1 MPHVRIEH
9 TDNIHTTDIT
19 GLFKSVQN
27 ILIKFADI
35 KAENCKSRAIPLN
48 NFHIESSNKKV
59 GFVHLE
65 INILEGRS
73 EKIKNN
79 IGEKSLKVLKSYFI
93 DNMLGGSI
101 QCSIEI
107 REIKRSDYFTTNEI

>member
-9 TDNIHTTDIT
+9 TDNIHTTDIAD
-19 GLFKSVQN
+19 LFKSVQY

-35 KAENCKSRAIPLN
+35 KAENCKIRAIPLN
-48 NFHIESSNKKV
+48 NFHMESNNKKV

-73 EKIKNN
+73 EKIKNK
-79 IGEKSLKVLKSYFI
+79 IGEESLKVLKTYFI
-93 DNMLGGSI
+93 DNMLGDSI

-107 REIKRSDYFTTNEI
+107 REIKRSDYFSTNNI